1 MERISE
7 SPESPREREARG
19 SLELSAV
26 KIEDSRITGELQ
38 GFQVVLEG
46 DVPFHGCKV
55 ELSSRIPLV
64 SLVMRAGDLNEPE
77 AVETGDVEFDE
88 AMQVLA
94 EPTFVPTI
102 AGLLTKDVRQALLAF
117 LKRFPD
123 STLTAT
129 TLHVKSE
136 APLTQKTVLEAVAL
150 VKLISAQFAAN
161 GFLDQEEPPK
171 LPDDADTRDPHTTLD
186 DRIRGVGQISVAAIG
201 ALWFFGWVFDWPNPA
216 LVATTVAIAGL
227 GLWRGWVLGGKA

>member
-1 MERISE
+1 MERIAE
-7 SPESPREREARG
+7 QPESPREREARG
-19 SLELSAV
+19 SLELSSV
-26 KIEDSRITGELQ
+26 KIEDTRITGDLQ
-38 GFQVVLEG
+38 GFKVVLEG
-46 DVPFHGCKV
+46 DVPFHGCKI
-55 ELSSRIPLV
+55 ELSSRLPLV

-102 AGLLTKDVRQALLAF
+102 ARLLSPEIRKALLAF

-123 STLTAT
+123 SALTAT

-136 APLTQKTVLEAVAL
+136 QPLTQKTVLEAVAL
-150 VKLISAQFAAN
+150 VKLLSAQFAAH

-186 DRIRGVGQISVAAIG
+186 ERIRDVARLGAAAVAAV
-201 ALWFFGWVFDWPNPA
+201 WFFGWVFDWPNP
-216 LVATTVAIAGL
+216 VIGATTIAIVGIGA
-227 GLWRGWVLGGKA
+227 WRGWVLAQKA